1 MTERCTNC
9 GTELFTGQQ
18 FCRRCGAPTAPL
30 AGEAPTQI
38 LQDTLAAPPPPA
50 SATTALPPQR
60 GTGATMWGPR
70 HTGPQTPIPSFA
82 HTSPLAASPPA
93 AEQPSKG
100 RRWLVPALLGLLLI
114 AVLGVAL
121 GAVMFRGAQTRMV
134 IRERGMHPPMPPMPP
149 VPPGL
154 PGLAPGET
162 LLDDA
167 GATVSADETVLTK
180 SFDIDG
186 DAVFTLKN
194 LQGDIVVEGWDE
206 DRVELKVTKR
216 GGSAEDRQAARVGLT
231 QTDEL
236 LALSS
241 ADNRQVKISYEV
253 KLPRSLERMELSSR
267 SGDMKVSRF
276 RGSLAVSLQNGDIEL
291 DDVRGPVE
299 AKLVNGDIEVVYRD
313 AERDGPHE
321 LTNVNG
327 DVTLRLVEGM
337 DADLKATIVNGSID
351 VDSRLGFQAQKRQPG
366 WHVDTRLGDGGTP
379 LTVKNV
385 NGSIKFKK

>member
-38 LQDTLAAPPPPA
+38 LRDTAAPPPPSA
-50 SATTALPPQR
+50 SATTTLPPQR
-60 GTGATMWGPR
+60 GTGAGLWGPR
-70 HTGPQTPIPSFA
+70 HTGPQTPFPSFA
-82 HTSPLAASPPA
+82 HTSPLASAPA
-93 AEQPSKG
+93 AAQPSKG
-100 RRWLVPALLGLLLI
+100 RRWLIPALLGLLLI
-114 AVLGVAL
+114 AVLGVSL
-121 GAVMFRGAQTRMV
+121 GVVVFRGAQRRMAAV
-134 IRERGMHPPMPPMPP
+134 ERGMPPPAPPA
-149 VPPGL
+149 PPGL
-154 PGLAPGET
+154 PGLAPGESV
-162 LLDDA
+162 LDEA
-167 GATVSADETVLTK
+167 GAIVTADETVLTK
-180 SFDIDG
+180 TFELGD

-194 LQGDIVVEGWDE
+194 TQGDIVVEGWDE

-216 GGSAEDRQAARVGLT
+216 GGSAEDRQAARVRLT
-231 QTDEL
+231 QDDEL

-267 SGDMKVSRF
+267 SGDVQVSKF
-276 RGSLAVSLQNGDIEL
+276 TGSLGVTLQNGDIAL
-291 DDVRGPVE
+291 DDVRGPIE

-313 AERDGPHE
+313 AEREGPHE
-321 LTNVNG
+321 FINVNG
-327 DVTLRLVEGM
+327 DVTLRLIEGM

-351 VDSRLGFQAQKRQPG
+351 VDNQLGFQAQKRQPG
-366 WHVDTRLGDGGTP
+366 WHVDTRLGDGGAP

-385 NGSIKFKK
+385 NGSIRFKK